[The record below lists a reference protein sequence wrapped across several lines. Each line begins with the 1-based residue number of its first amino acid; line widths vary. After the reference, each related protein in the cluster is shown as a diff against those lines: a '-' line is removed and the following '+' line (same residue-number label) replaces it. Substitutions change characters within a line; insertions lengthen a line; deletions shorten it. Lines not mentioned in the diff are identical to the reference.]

1 MKDDESSALSHFLTT
16 IFILFR
22 NKERNKEEWQ
32 HSTPQ
37 ETPDTSSSKPTKSIN
52 RIESKIVNSST
63 GRPPGKRAQDSVRSH
78 HAKSLN
84 DIKKPPQLPSS
95 RPPKKPSRKHR
106 DSPATTTPTP
116 PSSSPSTSSSSSP
129 PPLPSI
135 SKTRSLD
142 TSIDPCTEDEAP
154 PPLPPKSP
162 RVPTPPKAAKYA
174 TKPAVQQLAPAP
186 AHPKEVATSSSG
198 RKAVQLSSTNPFAAS
213 VVAQKS
219 IAQPPPRSPPPK
231 NTLKPEAEGGDE
243 TAATSAN
250 KDAPSFAKGPIT
262 VLLKPLTAN
271 ESHDESNIEG
281 KQGDDVQ
288 DESEGAK
295 RAGAQSLDIKASLVS
310 EHEEVDP
317 SAVVEGELKAS
328 RATIISIDGEGLE
341 GGGGPVSPT
350 VSLADAESWEE
361 DFELLRFEVVA
372 HMQLEKAYFADQ
384 DRQLKAIRERIDA
397 AISSFAH
404 FRDFALRRLEM
415 LDREIRDYDITYESS
430 TTAWPAKFGVC
441 EVASVQVA
449 CMSYLA
455 ANQRLANQ
463 GNGMRKVL
471 EKDILPVVKREIERL
486 QYAKKCE
493 TIEPEENH
501 NKFSLDAKVSI
512 LKEAYDPTDS
522 KSVKKVEHLLPPE
535 RDKDTAER
543 LDSLEIMKIGTM
555 YYRFVT
561 VGIKTWRPVFILL
574 SGSVAAAYK
583 YMMRGACH
591 DAAFLGLFHAPSGNA
606 EKRIKRRGI
615 LHVFQSEDE
624 EKPMMTI
631 GLHYCTINL
640 APSVH
645 PNAFRIMEA
654 KPSITGGEKQRNPII
669 GLLLINA
676 DFGRVSD
683 REALLTDRAARTMAE
698 WMVID
703 V

>member
-1 MKDDESSALSHFLTT
+1 
-16 IFILFR
+16 
-22 NKERNKEEWQ
+22 
-32 HSTPQ
+32 
-37 ETPDTSSSKPTKSIN
+37 
-52 RIESKIVNSST
+52 
-63 GRPPGKRAQDSVRSH
+63 
-78 HAKSLN
+78 
-84 DIKKPPQLPSS
+84 
-95 RPPKKPSRKHR
+95 
-106 DSPATTTPTP
+106 
-116 PSSSPSTSSSSSP
+116 
-129 PPLPSI
+129 
-135 SKTRSLD
+135 
-142 TSIDPCTEDEAP
+142 
-154 PPLPPKSP
+154 
-162 RVPTPPKAAKYA
+162 
-174 TKPAVQQLAPAP
+174 
-186 AHPKEVATSSSG
+186 
-198 RKAVQLSSTNPFAAS
+198 
-213 VVAQKS
+213 
-219 IAQPPPRSPPPK
+219 
-231 NTLKPEAEGGDE
+231 
-243 TAATSAN
+243 
-250 KDAPSFAKGPIT
+250 

-486 QYAKKCE
+486 QYAKKEMVEDETTHRGAVREQREKCNIAWKAYEDTKRVWKGKIQYPAKGVKNQQILNQQDRESMIAYNTYQSSLRRLQSLYGEYSSFVLGHIERFSSEDIRRITRLRHLMVLYSNAQINFHRTCISAMQDTIQMCE

-574 SGSVAAAYK
+574 SG
-583 YMMRGACH
+583 
-591 DAAFLGLFHAPSGNA
+591 
-606 EKRIKRRGI
+606 RGI

-654 KPSITGGEKQRNPII
+654 KPSITGGEKIAKHCLRTGQQ
-669 GLLLINA
+669 G
-676 DFGRVSD
+676 
-683 REALLTDRAARTMAE
+683 TMAE
-698 WMVID
+698 WMVALKQFIPSQT
-703 V
+703 VEITQKEMKKFHRMRVSEAIRKGRIKKN